1 MTAASVAGAG
11 RRMAG
16 AARGLGGWLLAVVVG
31 LAGFSFFVLAV
42 GESPADA
49 LRAMWDAAVVSE
61 IGPGEVLVYAT
72 PVILAGLA
80 VAIPARA
87 GLWNL
92 GGEGQIVMGVV
103 MATVASQLIPE
114 TTPALLALPLLM
126 LGGAVGGALWSA
138 VPGVLRIGVNLNEA
152 ISSLLLTY
160 VALRV
165 MDHLVNG
172 PWKDASGLGQP
183 QAKPLPDEQRM
194 PLAEWIPFA
203 GGGRLHLGIVVSA
216 VAVAVVFFIIRRT
229 AWGFR
234 LRVVGGNGEAG
245 RRAGLPVN
253 RLILGAMILGGA
265 FAGVAGAVQLMA
277 VEGQA
282 KAGIAGVYGFLGFLV
297 SWLARH
303 DPRWILLGGIAIGV
317 IVVGGDGLQ
326 IEVGL
331 PAASINIL
339 LACLLLAVLGRR
351 GRIRGAEG

>member
-11 RRMAG
+11 RRFAG
-16 AARGLGGWLLAVVVG
+16 RARGLGGWLVAVLIG
-31 LAGFSFFVLAV
+31 LAGFAFFVAAV
-42 GESPADA
+42 GENPVDA
-49 LRAMWDAAVVSE
+49 LRAMWDAAFVSE

-72 PVILAGLA
+72 PVVLAGLA

-103 MATVASQLIPE
+103 MATVASQLVPE
-114 TTPALLALPLLM
+114 GTPATVAVPLLIV
-126 LGGAVGGALWSA
+126 GGAVGGALWSA

-165 MDHLVNG
+165 MDYLVNG

-183 QAKPLPDEQRM
+183 QAKPLPEDQRM
-194 PLAEWIPFA
+194 PLAEWVPFA
-203 GGGRLHLGIVVSA
+203 GGGRLHAGIF
-216 VAVAVVFFIIRRT
+216 VAVAAVIVGWFVIRRT

-245 RRAGLPVN
+245 RRAGLRVN
-253 RLILGAMILGGA
+253 RLILGAMVMGGA
-265 FAGVAGAVQLMA
+265 LAGVAGAVQLMA

-282 KAGIAGVYGFLGFLV
+282 KAGIAGTYGFLGFLV

-303 DPRWILLGGIAIGV
+303 DPRWILLGGIAIGA

-326 IEVGL
+326 IDVGL

-339 LACLLLAVLGRR
+339 LACLLLAVLGKR
-351 GRIRGAEG
+351 GRTRGAEG